1 VSVFVHLYSIGVQD
15 KESVSSSIVC
25 DYMFS
30 YRLITI
36 PTIFF
41 IDLESSLLIPLHM
54 DVQYKDEKKT
64 ATI

>member
-36 PTIFF
+36 PTIIIF

-54 DVQYKDEKKT
+54 DV
-64 ATI
+64 

>member
-36 PTIFF
+36 PTIVF

-54 DVQYKDEKKT
+54 DV
-64 ATI
+64 

>member
-36 PTIFF
+36 PTIF
-41 IDLESSLLIPLHM
+41 SLILNLP
-54 DVQYKDEKKT
+54 
-64 ATI
+64 